1 MIPVGND
8 GARPP
13 LDTWPTGDL
22 LEVLWASQSGAIAAV
37 QSALP
42 ALQRAVD
49 GAVERLAA
57 GRLVYAGAGSSGM
70 IAALDALELGAT
82 FNWPEDRALVLV
94 AGGFDLGRGPD
105 AAAEDDAAGG
115 RAAVREAGLGAC
127 DVVLGISASGASPYT
142 VAVVDE
148 ARARGAMAVAVIGW
162 GAVARRGAGRRPPAV
177 WASR

>member
-49 GAVERLAA
+49 GAVVRLAA
-57 GRLVYAGAGSSGM
+57 GRRVYAGGGPSGVRAAAGLVVFAGAGSSGM
-70 IAALDALELGAT
+70 IAALGALELGAP
-82 FNWPEDRALVLV
+82 FSWPEDRALVLV
-94 AGGFDLGRGPD
+94 AGGFDLGRG
-105 AAAEDDAAGG
+105 
-115 RAAVREAGLGAC
+115 
-127 DVVLGISASGASPYT
+127 
-142 VAVVDE
+142 
-148 ARARGAMAVAVIGW
+148 
-162 GAVARRGAGRRPPAV
+162 
-177 WASR
+177 